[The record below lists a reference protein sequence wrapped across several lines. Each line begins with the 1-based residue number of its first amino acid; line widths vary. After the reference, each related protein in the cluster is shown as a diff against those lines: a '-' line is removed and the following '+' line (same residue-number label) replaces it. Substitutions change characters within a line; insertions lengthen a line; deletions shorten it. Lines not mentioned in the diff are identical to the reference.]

1 MKRLSIILLLLF
13 ALALGSCGTPPPQ
26 SETGNEDTTPNTTI
40 TDTSTDTGI
49 TTNSQVVDT
58 STQGGLIDDPSP
70 ELPSDPQPDTIDPV
84 LIKLDKVLADAI
96 SGYESLTTLH
106 DIIIIKEDGSLI
118 LGAMLYKSAKN
129 TTYTSELVNSLDG
142 DFNGSITRKEIRT
155 LDDDFLGI
163 DTIYGKSYYLPEGDG
178 WRRYDGSYLEES
190 IFSFIALGNLRL
202 SIRDFTYDK
211 ETDLYK
217 STSIK
222 GYSSIS
228 NLEIKLND
236 THISHISYECGGT
249 YPGAKKEY
257 HTLTLYDINE
267 TKISGPTSELVE
279 DYTEPLY
286 YFEEEELAT
295 ISRQTACFLA
305 EYHYRNYL
313 DKSPEDIL
321 SLHATCLSAG
331 EYYTIYLSGAKDT
344 PGPQDNAEEI
354 NLTYKIT
361 PEGEI
366 LLLR

>member
-190 IFSFIALGNLRL
+190 IFSF
-202 SIRDFTYDK
+202 
-211 ETDLYK
+211 
-217 STSIK
+217 
-222 GYSSIS
+222 
-228 NLEIKLND
+228 
-236 THISHISYECGGT
+236 
-249 YPGAKKEY
+249 
-257 HTLTLYDINE
+257 
-267 TKISGPTSELVE
+267 
-279 DYTEPLY
+279 
-286 YFEEEELAT
+286 
-295 ISRQTACFLA
+295 
-305 EYHYRNYL
+305 
-313 DKSPEDIL
+313 
-321 SLHATCLSAG
+321 
-331 EYYTIYLSGAKDT
+331 
-344 PGPQDNAEEI
+344 
-354 NLTYKIT
+354 
-361 PEGEI
+361 
-366 LLLR
+366 